1 MFLSKIG
8 LMEFY
13 FSSVFSYVM
22 TGIRN
27 EPEEVFIIS
36 NVSEKHQQHLNYLFL
51 IC

>member
-22 TGIRN
+22 IGIWN
-27 EPEEVFIIS
+27 EPEEVSIIF
-36 NVSEKHQQHLNYLFL
+36 NVSEKYQQHLNYLFL